1 MEGNLSVLCK
11 LCRGFMG
18 KHPIAVIL
26 SFNHALRHPLDIRNR
41 DLVDLS
47 HQLSNIEH
55 YCRNLVELLRTR
67 NLCNSDHA
75 RKLTG
80 IRSTTSNEF
89 RAVANSYAKR
99 LVEQSSS
106 SRPTKIISKASDG
119 SIQVGANDLH
129 RLLRDDLQRAVRDL
143 LNKVHSE
150 LLEVRVLRPCLEYLL
165 CGDCKL
171 TPCQNFHP
179 KQLSKHLFRLYFRVH
194 MQIVTTLDYLW
205 HVPILRHYNNVRE
218 DVQREWTERV
228 FSVLFPV
235 TRMFGDYT
243 LWSVVSPEAPHA
255 TRLVRSWVEQRIRNL
270 DPYQRNPLY
279 SHFTTDA
286 IMLLLMARVIHGT
299 HLPSYL
305 WHDLKM
311 YRSHA
316 DLMEW
321 DSGSLVIHDATWLL
335 VCDSQEPARQG
346 VKFLS

>member
-1 MEGNLSVLCK
+1 MFRAIMEGNLSVLCK
-11 LCRGFMG
+11 LCRGFIG

-129 RLLRDDLQRAVRDL
+129 RLLRDDLQR
-143 LNKVHSE
+143 
-150 LLEVRVLRPCLEYLL
+150 
-165 CGDCKL
+165 
-171 TPCQNFHP
+171 
-179 KQLSKHLFRLYFRVH
+179 
-194 MQIVTTLDYLW
+194 
-205 HVPILRHYNNVRE
+205 
-218 DVQREWTERV
+218 EWTDRV